1 VNATPVLLD
10 TSVWVH
16 YIRRGGS
23 AVLKEEVQ
31 AALDEDRVWTCL
43 PIVMEL
49 LIGSRD
55 ESDFDDLR
63 ERLSALHE
71 VALGEEAWI
80 ASARVGN
87 QMRRAGVFVP
97 MPDLLIA
104 QAAVSQGM
112 ALWHLDDDF
121 DEIARFMPLKTRKFS
136 A

>member
-1 VNATPVLLD
+1 MNAARVLLD
-10 TSVWVH
+10 TSVWVR

-31 AALDEDRVWTCL
+31 AALEEDRVCTCL

-49 LIGSRD
+49 LIGSRND
-55 ESDFDDLR
+55 ADFDDLR
-63 ERLSALHE
+63 ERLSALHD

-87 QMRRAGVFVP
+87 QMRRAGVLVP

-104 QAAVSQGM
+104 QAAVSQKL